1 MGGPHM
7 GVAAVP
13 NLPPKSPA
21 NFIVKFC
28 ANKMVMSAIGPCG
41 YITSLVYRDFDR
53 LNHSI
58 NKYNNTVNSE

>member
-1 MGGPHM
+1 MHVKRLITIGGPHM

-28 ANKMVMSAIGPCG
+28 ANKTVRSLVGPCG
-41 YITSLVYRDFDR
+41 YITSLIY
-53 LNHSI
+53 H
-58 NKYNNTVNSE
+58 